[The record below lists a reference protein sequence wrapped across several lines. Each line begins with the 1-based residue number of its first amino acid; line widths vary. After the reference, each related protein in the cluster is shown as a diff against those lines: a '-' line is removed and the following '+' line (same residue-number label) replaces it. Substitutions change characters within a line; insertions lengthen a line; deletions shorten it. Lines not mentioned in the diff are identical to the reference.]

1 MTRFSIGALLIV
13 AFFGAGCSGDS
24 GGLSQTSASAPVES
38 DIDMSDY
45 RFAPAAL
52 TVKSG
57 TNLELNL
64 SNSGSVVHNWT
75 VLANEIT
82 AESEFDENTVLFAG
96 EALAGAQRAYV
107 FEPSPAGVYQVIC
120 TIPTHF
126 SLGMVGTLTVAE

>member
-1 MTRFSIGALLIV
+1 MTRLSIV
-13 AFFGAGCSGDS
+13 AFLVFAFVGAGCSGNS
-24 GGLSQTSASAPVES
+24 GGVSQTSAAAPVAI

-57 TNLELNL
+57 TNLELNVR
-64 SNSGSVVHNWT
+64 NNGSVVHNWT

-82 AESEFDENTVLFAG
+82 AESEFDETTVLFAG
-96 EALAGAQRAYV
+96 EALAGAQSAYV
-107 FEPSPAGVYQVIC
+107 FEPPSAGVYQVIC

-126 SLGMVGTLTVAE
+126 SLGMVGTLTVEE